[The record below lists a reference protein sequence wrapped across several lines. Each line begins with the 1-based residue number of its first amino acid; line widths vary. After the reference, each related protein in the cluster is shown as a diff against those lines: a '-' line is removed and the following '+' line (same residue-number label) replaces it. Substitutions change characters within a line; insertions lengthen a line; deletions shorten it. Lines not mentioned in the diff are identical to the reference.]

1 VPRGT
6 YSLNMEN
13 PDFLY
18 PVLGSPGAAAAGA
31 ACVFLAVCALLT
43 MAGCGGPYSPR
54 REPATVPAPPPEHR
68 VADTEPTRTGVNHVV
83 ERGQTLWRIARA
95 YGVDPE
101 ELARLNGI
109 DDPTRI
115 ETGQVLF
122 IPGATAVLDVPPY
135 VPPVAPD
142 LSGAGDPRGTEE
154 PDGSWLWPVSR
165 PRLLSGFGVPRRSRP
180 HQGID
185 VRGDTG
191 DPTVVASR
199 AGRVAYSGSGM
210 SGYGKTVILD
220 HGDGISSLY
229 AHNSR
234 LLVREGESVKRG
246 QAIAR
251 VGRTGNATAV
261 HCHFEIRE
269 HGRPVDPLS
278 YLEPDREARR

>member
-1 VPRGT
+1 
-6 YSLNMEN
+6 
-13 PDFLY
+13 
-18 PVLGSPGAAAAGA
+18 
-31 ACVFLAVCALLT
+31 
-43 MAGCGGPYSPR
+43 
-54 REPATVPAPPPEHR
+54 

-210 SGYGKTVILD
+210 TGYGKTVILD